1 MPRSDRSKGA
11 RTPGDTPAA
20 EKAKAA
26 KAAKAAGKDPRVELR
41 RAQILDAAYAVFF
54 AKGYRETTIADIA
67 SELGIGHG
75 TIYRYFKNKHD
86 IFEHVLGSAL
96 LRVSKAIASEDPRAT
111 DTLDEYR
118 AVVERIG
125 GRMLDQLDEDPA
137 IARLL
142 FYEAMGVS
150 PELDEKIQRM
160 WEIAGEVTEAYLVNG
175 KQKGFLR
182 ADLDTHVTALA
193 INALIF
199 EGGRR
204 VVRSKN
210 RAEAKRR
217 WLAGLTGLI
226 FGGIRP

>member
-1 MPRSDRSKGA
+1 M
-11 RTPGDTPAA
+11 
-20 EKAKAA
+20 AKAESKQRA
-26 KAAKAAGKDPRVELR
+26 PAQASAAPRKERAELR
-41 RAQILDAAYAVFF
+41 RAQILDAAYRVFF
-54 AKGYRETTIADIA
+54 EKGYRDTTVADIA
-67 SELGIGHG
+67 AELGIGHG
-75 TIYRYFKNKHD
+75 TIYRYFDNKHD
-86 IFEHVLGSAL
+86 IFEQVLGSAL
-96 LRVSKAIASEDPRAT
+96 LRVSRAIASEDPRASN
-111 DTLDEYR
+111 TLLEYR

-160 WEIAGEVTEAYLVNG
+160 WELAGEVTEAYLVNG

-182 ADLDTHVTALA
+182 SDLDTQVTALA

-204 VVRSKN
+204 VLRSKN
-210 RAEAKRR
+210 RADARER
-217 WLAGLTGLI
+217 WLRGLTDLI